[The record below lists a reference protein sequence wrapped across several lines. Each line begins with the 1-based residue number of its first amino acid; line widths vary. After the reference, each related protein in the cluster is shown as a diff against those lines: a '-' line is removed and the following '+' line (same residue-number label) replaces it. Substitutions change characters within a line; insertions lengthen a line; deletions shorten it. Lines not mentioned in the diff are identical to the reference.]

1 MTAPAA
7 PVGSSPAGSAPRV
20 AALLRGVDGL
30 FLDAGG
36 EGVVSL
42 ALVQRGAEEEAWAR
56 SFLPAAQV
64 LPFSLTAEAGPLPT
78 TERLLLHSDVDEV
91 CRAAGVA
98 GLLLSAACSPAIH
111 AWAARRGLRLFMSDF
126 AHQRALENKLVFDAL
141 LRERG
146 LPTPPGGPIA
156 FSQRP
161 HLPVR
166 GRAVV
171 QLPESLGGEGT
182 FFVRG
187 RRGAARLAAAGV
199 VPTGGAETARVL
211 VRRHTSGRPCGLTVF
226 VVPGL
231 VALSAVR
238 LQCYHPAPPGAP
250 RRAFA
255 GVQWLATASLSRGLR
270 RRLEATFLALGARLH
285 RRRFLGFAN
294 CDFLIDEQD
303 RPQVLE
309 CNPRMSAATPQL
321 LRDPALLGGLP
332 AGPRFVEACLG
343 RGAGAWGRSPRLQ
356 GLPDVAFRGAT
367 LDVVPTGPVVTRAF
381 PSGRYALEPGQG
393 QGQGSVRALG
403 PEVRGALGRDE
414 FALFSFARP
423 GQPCQEDDTLAT
435 ILSDEPLY
443 DERGALLAPAR
454 RILAHLRYT
463 EASPC
468 PLP

>member
-1 MTAPAA
+1 MTAMCP
-7 PVGSSPAGSAPRV
+7 APRV

-30 FLDAGG
+30 FLDGG
-36 EGVVSL
+36 GDAIVSL
-42 ALVQRGAEEEAWAR
+42 ALVPRGSAEEAWAR
-56 SFLPAAQV
+56 SFLPAEQV
-64 LPFSLTAEAGPLPT
+64 LPFTLAEGAGPLPS
-78 TERLLLHSDVDEV
+78 TEQVLLRSDVDAV

-111 AWAARRGLRLFMSDF
+111 AWAGRRGLRLFMSDF
-126 AHQRALENKLVFDAL
+126 AHQRALEDKITFDAL

-146 LPTPPGGPIA
+146 LPTPPGGAILLSP
-156 FSQRP
+156 RP

-171 QLPESLGGEGT
+171 QIPDSLGGEGT

-187 RRGAARLAAAGV
+187 RRGAARLVAAGAI
-199 VPTGGAETARVL
+199 PARGAQRVL
-211 VRRHTSGRPCGLTVF
+211 VRRHVTGRPCGLTVF

-238 LQCYHPAPPGAP
+238 LQCYHPAAPGAP

-255 GVQWLATASLSRGLR
+255 GVQWLATASLPRALR
-270 RRLEATFLALGARLH
+270 RRLEETFLALGTLLH

-332 AGPRFVEACLG
+332 AGPRFIEACLG
-343 RGAGAWGRSPRLQ
+343 PGPGERTWAWGRSPRLQ
-356 GLPDVAFRGAT
+356 GLPDVAYRGAT
-367 LDVVPTGPVVTRAF
+367 LDIVPTGPLVTRAF
-381 PSGRYALEPGQG
+381 PSGRYALASDAGPGD
-393 QGQGSVRALG
+393 VRFLG
-403 PEVRGALGRDE
+403 PEVRGALGAGE

-423 GQPCQEDDTLAT
+423 FAQPGQPCHEDDTLAT
-435 ILSDEPLY
+435 VLSDEPLY
-443 DERGALLAPAR
+443 DERGALAAPAR
-454 RILAHLRYT
+454 RILSHLRYT
-463 EASPC
+463 EAAPC
-468 PLP
+468 PLL